1 MRLSVRSG
9 RKTLCSFVHNSLFLS
24 PPLLHQLNMNVNS
37 QLINQILPQSPP
49 AKHVI
54 DVTAAQKVLQPSSTP
69 FTSSSSHR
77 NALVELIKSPFLI
90 STRSSVIFFPSS
102 PPPVSTIH
110 QEGFHSYT
118 TSFYISHKCSD
129 VTMQSNHH
137 NKTLPYF
144 TYDKKTSVD
153 KKIVHTD
160 RLESL
165 S

>member
-90 STRSSVIFFPSS
+90 STRSFSS
-102 PPPVSTIH
+102 HHHHHQCLQSIRKVFTVTPPLFTFLINAVTSQCSLITTIRLCL
-110 QEGFHSYT
+110 
-118 TSFYISHKCSD
+118 ISP
-129 VTMQSNHH
+129 MI
-137 NKTLPYF
+137 
-144 TYDKKTSVD
+144 KKTSVD